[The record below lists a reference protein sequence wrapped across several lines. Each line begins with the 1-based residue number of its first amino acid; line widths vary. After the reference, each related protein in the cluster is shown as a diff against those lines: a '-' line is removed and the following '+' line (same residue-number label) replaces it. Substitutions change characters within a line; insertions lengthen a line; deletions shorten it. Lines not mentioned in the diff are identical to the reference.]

1 MESLLSDT
9 GIVKGWGQAN
19 KSRDINQ
26 LMLETSLKEKQII
39 TQPLDMQEAVD
50 GDLGLEVRQ

>member
-39 TQPLDMQEAVD
+39 TQTLDMQEAVD